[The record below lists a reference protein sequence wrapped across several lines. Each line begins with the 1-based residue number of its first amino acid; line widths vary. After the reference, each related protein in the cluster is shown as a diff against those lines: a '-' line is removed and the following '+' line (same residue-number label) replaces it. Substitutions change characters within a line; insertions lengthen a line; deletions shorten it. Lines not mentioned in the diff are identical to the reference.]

1 MKDLA
6 ELDTVFNASAHLRYQ
21 RNHRENESLRKWTME
36 QMDHNYLNDIEARTF
51 FSSKIPFLDH
61 FFTRRLCFATIFLL
75 EDKNSRWFKFSMIAF
90 VARLR
95 YQCNHRENQ
104 FSRNWTWALKLRC
117 TVLSLFVSEN
127 KVPDIKGFKFGSPTR
142 KQIPSNDTNS

>member
-6 ELDTVFNASAHLRYQ
+6 EPDNVISAFAHSRYQ
-21 RNHRENESLRKWTME
+21 RENESLRKLTME

-95 YQCNHRENQ
+95 YQCNRRENQ
-104 FSRNWTWALKLRC
+104 FSRN
-117 TVLSLFVSEN
+117 
-127 KVPDIKGFKFGSPTR
+127 
-142 KQIPSNDTNS
+142 